1 MLGTLRLDGSP
12 RISPCEMTFTE
23 GQLLLGMMWKSPKA
37 RDLQRDSRC
46 VLHSCTAN
54 KDGAE
59 GDFKLYGMAREITD
73 APLRDAYK
81 AAVKARIDWEPTEPF
96 HVFAIEVTSAGYVVF
111 GDERIWMTWDP
122 VRGPRQGKQR
132 EE

>member
-1 MLGTLRLDGSP
+1 
-12 RISPCEMTFTE
+12 
-23 GQLLLGMMWKSPKA
+23 
-37 RDLQRDSRC
+37 
-46 VLHSCTAN
+46 
-54 KDGAE
+54 
-59 GDFKLYGMAREITD
+59 MAREITD